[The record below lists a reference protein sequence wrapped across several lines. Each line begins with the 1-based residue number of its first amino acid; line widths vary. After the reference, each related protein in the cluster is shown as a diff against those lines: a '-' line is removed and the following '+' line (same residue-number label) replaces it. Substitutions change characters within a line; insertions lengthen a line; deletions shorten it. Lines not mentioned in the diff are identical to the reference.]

1 MAKTKKLQANDIK
14 QDLLDQLDRNGTVGN
29 YYLDL
34 VEKYMNLWET
44 NRLLQKDIDERGV
57 SVKYQNGEN
66 QWGYKKN
73 DSVDQQIKVNQ
84 QMLKILEYLGIKPSK
99 QDGDVNDGDLEM

>member
-1 MAKTKKLQANDIK
+1 MANKKADTIK
-14 QDLLDQLDRNGTVGN
+14 QDLLDQLERNGTVGE

-34 VEKYMNLWET
+34 VDKYMNLWET
-44 NRLLQKDIDERGV
+44 DRLLQQDIDKRGV
-57 SVKYQNGEN
+57 SVKYQNGKE

-84 QMLKILEYLGIKPSK
+84 QMLKILDYLDIKPSK
-99 QDGDVNDGDLEM
+99 RDGDVNDGDLEM